1 MMRVHTTVEITP
13 EPMVRLIPGHPGWFS
28 IAISNSGYGD
38 SIHASRAE
46 FAAWTAAVLA
56 QMDAQ

>member
-1 MMRVHTTVEITP
+1 MNVYLSQKISDAP
-13 EPMVRLIPGHPGWFS
+13 KVRTINGSPGFY
-28 IAISNSGYGD
+28 AIQLSDNGQD